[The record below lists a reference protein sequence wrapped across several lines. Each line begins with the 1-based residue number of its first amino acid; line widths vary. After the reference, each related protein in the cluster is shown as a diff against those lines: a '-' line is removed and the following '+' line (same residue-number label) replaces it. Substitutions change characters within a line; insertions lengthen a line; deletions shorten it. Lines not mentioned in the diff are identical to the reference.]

1 MAKQPYVIV
10 VLEDDP
16 LVNSTVKSVL
26 EESYSEVHVFSDAK
40 EAIETIDDLRPDL
53 LLLDIFLGH
62 YNGLEIL
69 QELRDNGHQVPVIMM
84 TAFSDIRMAVRAMR
98 LGAEDFI
105 VKPLDLEQL
114 ELTVERAL
122 EKYELKR
129 QVDVLSERLETE
141 QPDEVIGV
149 SDGIKAALEVSRI
162 VANADTTALILGETG
177 TGKELFARYIHKN
190 SQRSKGPFITINCG
204 AIPKELA
211 ENELFG
217 YEKGAFTGATEKVK
231 QGRFEQ
237 AHRGTILLDE
247 VGELGLDLQ
256 VKLLR
261 VLQERKYYRLGGLKE
276 ISVDVRVIAATNQNL
291 ERLVEEGKFRED
303 LYYRLNVA
311 TIDLPSLRNRT
322 EDIIPIASSFIKEF
336 NSKFSKSIT
345 GFTPEAVN
353 ILQNYYWKGN
363 IRELRNVIERV
374 MLLESQSVISKE
386 SLAFLK
392 PSSTPASLQ
401 MQLQKQ
407 KPIELESGEHLLHVS
422 KEGALW
428 NNVVKDLI
436 LQTLK
441 ITEGNQIQ
449 AAKVLNI
456 SRAKLRYRIEQLNI
470 KVTNNF
476 TSTEE

>member
-1 MAKQPYVIV
+1 
-10 VLEDDP
+10 
-16 LVNSTVKSVL
+16 
-26 EESYSEVHVFSDAK
+26 
-40 EAIETIDDLRPDL
+40 
-53 LLLDIFLGH
+53 
-62 YNGLEIL
+62 
-69 QELRDNGHQVPVIMM
+69 MM

-129 QVDVLSERLETE
+129 QVDVLSERLEAE
-141 QPDEVIGV
+141 QPEEVIGV

-162 VANADTTALILGETG
+162 VAGADTTSLILGETG
-177 TGKELFARYIHKN
+177 TGKELFARFIHKN
-190 SQRSKGPFITINCG
+190 STRSKGPFITINCG

-261 VLQERKYYRLGGLKE
+261 VLQERKYYRLGGMKE

-291 ERLVEEGKFRED
+291 EKLVEEGRFRED

-311 TIDLPSLRNRT
+311 TIELPSLRNRI
-322 EDIIPIASSFIKEF
+322 EDIIPIASSFVKEF
-336 NSKFSKSIT
+336 NTKFSKSIS
-345 GFTPEAVN
+345 GFTPEAVQT
-353 ILQNYYWKGN
+353 LQSYYWKGN
-363 IRELRNVIERV
+363 IRELRNVIERI
-374 MLLESQSVISKE
+374 MLLESQTIISKE

-392 PSSTPASLQ
+392 PNNHTASLQ
-401 MQLQKQ
+401 SQLLKQ
-407 KPIELESGEHLLHVS
+407 KPIDLETGEHQLHIS

-476 TSTEE
+476 TSIEE

>member
-40 EAIETIDDLRPDL
+40 EALETIDDLRPDL

-261 VLQERKYYRLGGLKE
+261 VLQERKYYRLGGVKE

-291 ERLVEEGKFRED
+291 EKLVEEGKFRED

-311 TIDLPSLRNRT
+311 TIDLPSLRNRVD
-322 EDIIPIASSFIKEF
+322 DIIPIASSFIKEF
-336 NSKFSKSIT
+336 NTKFSKSIS
-345 GFTPEAVN
+345 GFTPEAVQ

-374 MLLESQSVISKE
+374 MLLESQTVISKE

-392 PSSTPASLQ
+392 PNSSPASLQ
-401 MQLQKQ
+401 TQLQKQ
-407 KPIELESGEHLLHVS
+407 KPIDLETGEHLLHIS

>member
-26 EESYSEVHVFSDAK
+26 EESYTEVHVFSDAK

-261 VLQERKYYRLGGLKE
+261 VLQERKYYRLGGVKE

>member
-336 NSKFSKSIT
+336 NAKFSKSIT
-345 GFTPEAVN
+345 GFTPEAVQ

-392 PSSTPASLQ
+392 PSSAPASLQ
-401 MQLQKQ
+401 TQLQKQ
-407 KPIELESGEHLLHVS
+407 KPIELESGEHLLHIS

>member
-40 EAIETIDDLRPDL
+40 QAIETIDDLRPDL

-336 NSKFSKSIT
+336 NAKFSKSIT
-345 GFTPEAVN
+345 GFTPDAVQ

-392 PSSTPASLQ
+392 PSSAPASLQ
-401 MQLQKQ
+401 TQLQKQ
-407 KPIELESGEHLLHVS
+407 KPIELEPGEHLLHIS

>member
-26 EESYSEVHVFSDAK
+26 EESYAEVHVFSDAK

-69 QELRDNGHQVPVIMM
+69 QELRDSGHQVPVIMM
-84 TAFSDIRMAVRAMR
+84 TAFSDVRMAVRAMR

-141 QPDEVIGV
+141 QPDEVIGI

-261 VLQERKYYRLGGLKE
+261 VLQERKYYRLGGMKE

-322 EDIIPIASSFIKEF
+322 DDIIPIATSFIKEF
-336 NSKFSKSIT
+336 NTKFSKSIS
-345 GFTPEAVN
+345 GFTPEAVH
-353 ILQNYYWKGN
+353 ILQSYYWKGN

-374 MLLESQSVISKE
+374 MLLESHSVISKE

-392 PSSTPASLQ
+392 PNSTSTSLQ
-401 MQLQKQ
+401 TQLQKQ
-407 KPIELESGEHLLHVS
+407 KPIELDPGEHLLHVS
-422 KEGALW
+422 KVGALW

-476 TSTEE
+476 TATEE